1 MISHYEPVMDSD
13 SGSATLKISE
23 IFQSLQG
30 EGVSTGAPCVF
41 VRLAQC
47 NLHCSW
53 CDTKYTWDFERYR
66 YEDEVREQTVAE
78 VAQTVNDSAS
88 RRLVLTGGEPLLQQR
103 ALKEFFARLAPDIVV
118 EVETNGTIAPEPAA
132 LSRVN
137 QWNVS
142 PKLENAGDPL
152 AFRIKPEVLRSL
164 RDTGRA
170 YLKLVVARD
179 ADCAEADALVAQLA
193 WPSDRVLFMPQ
204 ASDRDTLRARSFEV
218 AEAARARSF
227 RFSSRLHL
235 ELWGGRRGT

>member
-1 MISHYEPVMDSD
+1 MSWLGLTRM
-13 SGSATLKISE
+13 SATSSALKISE
-23 IFQSLQG
+23 IFESLQG

-66 YEDEVREQTVAE
+66 YEDEVRVLSVAD
-78 VAQTVNDSAS
+78 VAQQVNATSS

-103 ALKEFFARLAPDIVV
+103 ALQEFFARLAPDITV
-118 EVETNGTIAPEPAA
+118 EVETNGTIQPEPSA

-142 PKLENAGDPL
+142 PKLANAGDPES
-152 AFRIKPEVLRSL
+152 FRIKPDILAAF

-170 YLKLVVARD
+170 YLKLVVGGD
-179 ADCAEADALVAQLA
+179 ADYAEADALVSRLA
-193 WPSDRVLFMPQ
+193 WPNERVLLMPQ
-204 ASDRDTLRARSFEV
+204 ASDREQLRRASLAV
-218 AEAARARSF
+218 AEAASARSY

>member
-1 MISHYEPVMDSD
+1 MDS
-13 SGSATLKISE
+13 ATAMLKISE
-23 IFQSLQG
+23 IFHSLQG

-47 NLHCSW
+47 NLHCTW

-78 VAQTVNDSAS
+78 VAAVVNAASS

-103 ALKEFFARLAPDIVV
+103 ALKEFFARLAPDITV

-142 PKLENAGDPL
+142 PKLGNAGDPEH
-152 AFRIKPEVLRSL
+152 FRIKPEVLRML
-164 RDTGRA
+164 RDTGRS
-170 YLKLVVARD
+170 YLKLVVSAE
-179 ADCAEADALVAQLA
+179 ADYAEADALVAQLS
-193 WPSDRVLFMPQ
+193 WPAERVLLMPE
-204 ASDRDTLRARSFEV
+204 ANDRESLRARSFAV

>member
-1 MISHYEPVMDSD
+1 M
-13 SGSATLKISE
+13 LKVSE

-30 EGVSTGAPCVF
+30 EGVSSGAPCVF

-47 NLHCSW
+47 NLHCTW

-78 VAQTVNDSAS
+78 VAQIVNAAPS

-103 ALKEFFARLAPDIVV
+103 ALKEFFARLAPDIAV
-118 EVETNGTIAPEPAA
+118 EVETNGTIVPESAA
-132 LSRVN
+132 LARVN

-142 PKLENAGDPL
+142 PKLSNAGDPEQ
-152 AFRIKPEVLRSL
+152 FRIRPEALAAL
-164 RDTGRA
+164 RDSGRA
-170 YLKLVVARD
+170 YLKLVVDGD
-179 ADCAEADALVAQLA
+179 ADFAEADGLVARLS
-193 WPSDRVLFMPQ
+193 WPSDRVSLMPQ
-204 ASDRDTLRARSFEV
+204 AADREQLRARSFAV
-218 AEAARARSF
+218 AEAARVRSY

>member
-1 MISHYEPVMDSD
+1 MSST
-13 SGSATLKISE
+13 SLTLKVSE
-23 IFQSLQG
+23 IFESLQG

-53 CDTKYTWDFERYR
+53 CDTKYTWDFEHYR
-66 YEDEVREQTVAE
+66 YEDEVREQSAAE
-78 VAQTVNDSAS
+78 VAQGVNAATS

-103 ALKEFFARLAPDIVV
+103 ALKELFARLAPDIAV
-118 EVETNGTIAPEPAA
+118 EVETNGMIVPEAAA

-142 PKLENAGDPL
+142 PKLANAGDPEQ
-152 AFRIKPEVLRSL
+152 FRIRPEALTTL
-164 RDTGRA
+164 RDSGRA
-170 YLKLVVARD
+170 YLKLVVNGEPD
-179 ADCAEADALVAQLA
+179 FAEADALVARLA
-193 WPSDRVLFMPQ
+193 WPSERVLFMPEAANREQ
-204 ASDRDTLRARSFEV
+204 LRARSFAV
-218 AEAARARSF
+218 AEAARARSY

>member
-1 MISHYEPVMDSD
+1 MAAPSL
-13 SGSATLKISE
+13 TLKVSE

-30 EGVSTGAPCVF
+30 EGVSSGAPCVF

-47 NLHCSW
+47 NLHCTW

-78 VAQTVNDSAS
+78 VAQIVNAAPS

-103 ALKEFFARLAPDIVV
+103 ALKEFFARLAPDIAV
-118 EVETNGTIAPEPAA
+118 EVETNGTIVPESAA
-132 LSRVN
+132 LARVN

-142 PKLENAGDPL
+142 PKLSNAGDPEQ
-152 AFRIKPEVLRSL
+152 FRIRPEALAAL
-164 RDTGRA
+164 RDSGRA
-170 YLKLVVARD
+170 YLKLVVD
-179 ADCAEADALVAQLA
+179 GDFAEADALVARLS
-193 WPSDRVLFMPQ
+193 WPSDRVSLMPQ
-204 ASDRDTLRARSFEV
+204 AADREQLRARSFAV
-218 AEAARARSF
+218 AEAARVRSY

>member
-1 MISHYEPVMDSD
+1 MQPD
-13 SGSATLKISE
+13 SATLKLSE
-23 IFQSLQG
+23 IFHSLQG

-47 NLHCSW
+47 NLHCAW

-66 YEDEVREQTVAE
+66 YEDEVREQSVAE
-78 VAQTVNDSAS
+78 VAQIANDATS

-103 ALKEFFARLAPDIVV
+103 SLKEFFARLAPDITV
-118 EVETNGTIAPEPAA
+118 EVETNGTIWPEAPA

-142 PKLENAGDPL
+142 PKLSNAGDPEH
-152 AFRIKPEVLRSL
+152 FRIKPDVLATL

-170 YLKLVVARD
+170 YLKLVVRGD
-179 ADCAEADALVAQLA
+179 GDYAEADALVARLA
-193 WPSDRVLFMPQ
+193 WPGERVLLMPE
-204 ASDRDTLRARSFEV
+204 ATDRESLRARSFEV

>member
-1 MISHYEPVMDSD
+1 MA
-13 SGSATLKISE
+13 ATSPMLKVSE
-23 IFQSLQG
+23 VFESLQG
-30 EGVSTGAPCVF
+30 EGASSGVPCMF

-66 YEDEVREQTVAE
+66 YEDEVRERSAAE
-78 VAQTVNDSAS
+78 LSQLVNATTS

-118 EVETNGTIAPEPAA
+118 EVETNGTIVPEPAA

-142 PKLENAGDPL
+142 PKLANAGDPEQ
-152 AFRIKPEVLRSL
+152 FRIRPEALTAL
-164 RDTGRA
+164 RDSGRA
-170 YLKLVVARD
+170 YLKLVVNGAQD
-179 ADCAEADALVAQLA
+179 FAEADALVARLA
-193 WPSDRVLFMPQ
+193 WPNDRVLLMPQ
-204 ASDRDTLRARSFEV
+204 ASDREELRARSFAV
-218 AEAARARSF
+218 AEAARERSY